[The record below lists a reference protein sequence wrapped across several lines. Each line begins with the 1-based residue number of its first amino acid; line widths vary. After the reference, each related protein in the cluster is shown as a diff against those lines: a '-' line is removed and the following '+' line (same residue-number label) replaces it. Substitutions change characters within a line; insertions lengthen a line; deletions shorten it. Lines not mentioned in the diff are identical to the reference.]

1 MTNIGGTGKR
11 VTTNISTVSGNDY
24 SKNSQQVIGLSNN
37 MAGLSVGQL
46 AKSSK
51 VIPKKEWRD

>member
-1 MTNIGGTGKR
+1 MTNIGASGKR
-11 VTTNISTVSGNDY
+11 VATNISNVSGNEY
-24 SKNSQQVIGLSNN
+24 NKNSQQVIGLSNN
-37 MAGLSVGQL
+37 MTGLNVGQL